1 MGSRGPASK
10 EKQTIA
16 FRVGVRCP
24 SRLEGEART
33 EFKRVVRILTAAGV
47 PPQEPDAD
55 AIERYARAAVKERQ
69 LFTELETAQ
78 WITEGD
84 RGGIKVH
91 PLITAWRACNSV
103 LSETAAAFGFTPA
116 ARSRI
121 PKSGAT
127 GKSDN
132 PFKAFISS
140 PTDVDEK

>member
-1 MGSRGPASK
+1 MGARGPAAK
-10 EKQTIA
+10 EKQTIS

-24 SRLEGEART
+24 KRLTGDART
-33 EFKRVVRILTAAGV
+33 EFQRVVRILTAAGC

-69 LFTELETAQ
+69 LFVELEAAQ

-103 LSETAAAFGFTPA
+103 LSEIAAGFGFTPA

-127 GKSDN
+127 GKPNN
-132 PFKAFISS
+132 PFSAFIDNGDQ
-140 PTDVDEK
+140 T

>member
-1 MGSRGPASK
+1 MGQRGPVPKDKPTVS
-10 EKQTIA
+10 

-24 SRLEGEART
+24 ARLTGEART
-33 EFKRVVRILTAAGV
+33 EFRRVVRILTAGGN

-55 AIERYARAAVKERQ
+55 AIERYARAAVKERE
-69 LFTELETAQ
+69 LFAELEKEKWVTK
-78 WITEGD
+78 GD

-91 PLITAWRACNSV
+91 PLITAWRACNAV
-103 LSETAAAFGFTPA
+103 CQETAAAFGLTPA

-132 PFKAFISS
+132 PFKAY
-140 PTDVDEK
+140 TKTE

>member
-16 FRVGVRCP
+16 FRVGVKCP
-24 SRLEGEART
+24 NRLEGEARK
-33 EFKRVVRILTAAGV
+33 EFLRVVRILTDAGC
-47 PPQEPDAD
+47 PPMEPDAD
-55 AIERYARAAVKERQ
+55 AIERYARATVKERE
-69 LFTELETAQ
+69 LFNALEKEN
-78 WITEGD
+78 WISPGD
-84 RGGIKVH
+84 RGGVKVH

-121 PKSGAT
+121 PKAGAT

-132 PFKAFISS
+132 PFSRFIQ
-140 PTDVDEK
+140 DGEKT